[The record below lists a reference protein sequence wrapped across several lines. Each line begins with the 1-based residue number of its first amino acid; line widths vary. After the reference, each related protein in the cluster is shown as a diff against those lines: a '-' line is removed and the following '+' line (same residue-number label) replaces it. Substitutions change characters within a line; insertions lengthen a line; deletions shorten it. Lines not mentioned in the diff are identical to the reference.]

1 MYESLLSVNEN
12 PFTSMPKKGFDRQNV
27 CSALQNCRHPAL
39 GFYLACPKIHPMILS
54 GARGKLLSIDSDSK
68 TIKLFRRSKEEN
80 YEYTSEFDAKKYSS
94 LVGKNVDLD
103 LCDFVVIG
111 IAERND

>member
-1 MYESLLSVNEN
+1 MS
-12 PFTSMPKKGFDRQNV
+12 KKGFDRQNV
-27 CSALQNCRHPAL
+27 CSAVQNCTPSAL
-39 GFYLACPKIHPMILS
+39 GFYLACQKIQPMILS

-80 YEYTSEFDAKKYSS
+80 YEYTDEFDASKYTSF
-94 LVGKNVDLD
+94 VGKNVDLD

-111 IAERND
+111 ITERND

>member
-1 MYESLLSVNEN
+1 
-12 PFTSMPKKGFDRQNV
+12 
-27 CSALQNCRHPAL
+27 
-39 GFYLACPKIHPMILS
+39 MILS
-54 GARGKLLSIDSDSK
+54 GARGKLLSIDADSK

-80 YEYTSEFDAKKYSS
+80 YEYTDEFDASKYSS

-111 IAERND
+111 ITERND